1 MGTKAAF
8 QVAVLNIINME
19 LRIATFNVFY
29 GKNPTAIADAIKTN
43 ENLCRADV
51 ILLQEVEAHP
61 HETKARALQMAEL
74 LDMRCVYTPA
84 RESTEKGVDVAGSH
98 GLAILSKEKI
108 KEFEVVPLSY
118 FNLRYNSRKRVA
130 VNAILEIDGKEIQI
144 SNVHLDNRLNIKD
157 RILQIKD
164 VLEKLKSHRVQR
176 IVMAGDF
183 NTVPFFW
190 LGRAIPIFYSSQRK
204 LFNRFLREE
213 GFDTHLEEAGHT
225 MAHRF
230 LKLSLDS
237 IYTKGVR
244 VKKFGVERTVR
255 VSDHWPVWVDVEV

>member
-1 MGTKAAF
+1 
-8 QVAVLNIINME
+8 ME

-29 GKNPTAIADAIKTN
+29 GKDPSAISKAIKEN
-43 ENLCRADV
+43 ENLSKADV
-51 ILLQEVEAHP
+51 ILLQEIEAHP
-61 HETKARALQMAEL
+61 HETKARALQMAEF
-74 LDMRCVYTPA
+74 LDMRCIYTPA
-84 RESTEKGVDVAGSH
+84 RESTEKGVDEAGSH

-130 VNAILEIDGKEIQI
+130 VNAILEIEGKEVQI

-164 VLEKLKSHRVQR
+164 VLQKLQSHRVQAV
-176 IVMAGDF
+176 VMAGDF

-190 LGRAIPIFYSSQRK
+190 LGRVIPIFYSPQRK
-204 LFNRFLREE
+204 KFNRFLREE
-213 GFDTHLEEAGHT
+213 GFDTHMEEAGHT

-237 IYTKGVR
+237 IYTKGVK
-244 VKKFGVERTVR
+244 VNKFGIERTVK
-255 VSDHWPVWVDVEV
+255 VSDHWPVWVDIEV